1 MTLTS
6 LLLTHTYFGWKTAVA
21 GITWLSS
28 FKPHV
33 TDSHVRNVKD
43 VYHSSDELDES
54 IVNFLALRKKMAVAG
69 IGWVGWRRGQGPK
82 LTYKA
87 RSQYRDFL
95 GERPLVPH
103 LSFNVAADETTGS
116 AST

>member
-1 MTLTS
+1 M
-6 LLLTHTYFGWKTAVA
+6 
-21 GITWLSS
+21 
-28 FKPHV
+28 
-33 TDSHVRNVKD
+33 KD
-43 VYHSSDELDES
+43 VYRSPDDWDES
-54 IVNFLALRKKMAVAG
+54 IVNLLALRKKMAVAG

-116 AST
+116 ASVPLHGHGAPGRWQRPRVVVNSHAAVGRGENHEL